1 MKHYAVGFDIGTDS
15 VHSVV
20 LTPRLEVEYAPE
32 ALMHFGNPADALKE
46 IFDEII
52 SRYGQENIATTAFT
66 GSGGEYFA
74 QALKVPFF
82 YDTLTIPAGVG
93 IIAPWA
99 DHIFHIGAKDPYYF
113 RRETIQE
120 ANGSRAFVP
129 DHATG
134 TKCGGGSGILM
145 AKQCRRFFE
154 GEVPVSLGD
163 DRKTNRALLQQQL
176 ETIFGK
182 AEGALEAATRD
193 IDVGGRCGVVI
204 QSDMIHLQNRGEE
217 IPNILKGLCDRIV
230 KNYRS
235 DVLKTRAFGEAERA
249 VVTGGIFG
257 NHHLVDLLSET
268 LNLSIEVPELFRS
281 AGAIGAVICA
291 GHVPASFR
299 SDALTALSQAE
310 KSTVKT
316 APALSSAL
324 DKVRIYDEPARTT
337 KIKDLS
343 VFDTGGPAHREV
355 ILGMDGGST
364 TTKAIVADASTLA
377 IVAEIC
383 LNTNGRPLQAAK
395 EIFRQIR
402 DTLGDDLTIRAV
414 AYTGS
419 SGAFYHKL
427 FTDTGKTPEQASMDI
442 VKDEITCHAYGVKHF
457 NDKVDTIFELGG
469 QDAKFTLFNTDG
481 TVKKSRM
488 NLSCMAGTGQTMQ
501 NMVEM
506 IGLDIGT
513 SFHEYALRAER
524 TPIVDDTCGVFTE
537 AGIARLVALGFPKEE
552 VAAAIAYGFMGGYV
566 NKFIGNEPF
575 GDFASAQGGP
585 FKGTACLA
593 ALSLHTGMEV
603 HAFPHRQLFGALG
616 AAIAAHQALE
626 TCRKKGIPADCKFRG
641 LGLADTE
648 FTTSEA
654 LCSRLIS
661 DSCSLKDC
669 KLQVYTVGH
678 DRVLSGG
685 ACPKGNTDSGSA
697 KAPDYVAKYKKIMN
711 RHLTRFTSPLDS
723 PSDKE
728 RVLIPRS
735 LTFLNEKG
743 IFYAAL
749 YHHLGFEVAL
759 SPESDD
765 RITNLGIH
773 YSHSETCFPVKLAH
787 GHAAFLKEHVRQG
800 KDKILLVNAIGALWE
815 KNRFC
820 PYVAGDGFL
829 AKDAVGIDNG
839 DVLLPVLHF
848 DDSAHPMEKAVWE
861 DLSRVFGTR
870 FTLGRVFEAV
880 ESARKAEAECLFD
893 IYSRGEKI
901 IEGLTV
907 KGENIFMGIG
917 RGYTLLDNKAGSRIH
932 ELFASHGL
940 HFVPAFFT
948 RPPEFDISDIAEN
961 MYWVQGKTIIRYT
974 LETALGPNLYPVR
987 ATNFNCGTDS
997 ILLYHEEAIMNKA
1010 GKPHLILQTDG
1021 HSSNAQ
1027 FGTRTLANNEVVK
1040 THRPKPVRLADFRRK
1055 IRPVV
1060 LKNKRVG
1067 IPYMGDNSHVLA
1079 ATFRSMGFTA
1089 EVMPTQTGR
1098 AQEIARKMV
1107 GTNTCMPFAYQV
1119 GDCLAWLYSLMDR
1132 GINPNTEAVVFQPMA
1147 QGPCRFGQYHVILKQ
1162 LFRENG
1168 LGNVDILSP
1177 DAEKDYT
1184 NVPVSDWE
1192 ILRQAAGLFKGT
1204 SCLDILGNALLRTR
1218 PYEKETGSTQALYD
1232 SLTDELYAMVAR
1244 RAGSKEYLAFM
1255 ARAQEGFQGLID
1267 PGIPRKP
1274 VVVING
1280 EIFVR
1285 LHRNANQESI
1295 LLLEKYGL
1303 EVMLSPLGQWMGY
1316 TNKTAIEEFKKA
1328 YNWKRLVLSMIKK
1341 SYMQSRG
1348 KKLTAPFRDFLKGRE
1363 SHDSEHLLS
1372 QIQKDLVYDRHI
1384 QGESPISI
1392 GEAYLFTKG
1401 EMPRIS
1407 GIYHVGPFGCMQETA
1422 ATSQIQSIT
1431 QKHRMHAGSPSDRIV
1446 PFMDAVFGDSEL
1458 PNLEAE
1464 IAAFAQ
1470 KCYLKQEMQG
1480 NQGIGDRG

>member
-1 MKHYAVGFDIGTDS
+1 MKQYAVGFDIGTDS

-20 LTPRLEVEYAPE
+20 LTPRFEVVYAPDS
-32 ALMHFGNPADALKE
+32 LMHFGNPADALKE
-46 IFDEII
+46 AYDEII
-52 SRYGQENIATTAFT
+52 ARYGYENIATTAFT

-74 QALKVPFF
+74 NALKVPFF

-93 IIAPWA
+93 VIAPSV

-113 RRETIQE
+113 KRETLTDG
-120 ANGSRAFVP
+120 NGSRAFVP

-154 GEVPVSLGD
+154 SEVPVSLGD
-163 DRKTNRALLQQQL
+163 TRKTNRGRLQEQL
-176 ETIFGK
+176 ERIFDK
-182 AEGALEAATRD
+182 AETSLKQSTRK

-217 IPNILKGLCDRIV
+217 IPNILWGLCDRIV

-235 DVLKTRAFGEAERA
+235 DVLKTRTFAETEEA
-249 VVTGGIFG
+249 VVTGGLFG
-257 NHHLVDLLSET
+257 NRHLVNVLGKNLG
-268 LNLSIEVPELFRS
+268 LSIEVPELFQK
-281 AGAIGAVICA
+281 AGAIGAVVCA
-291 GHVPASFR
+291 GHVPAIFR
-299 SDALTALSQAE
+299 SDALVALSQAE

-316 APALSSAL
+316 APALATAL
-324 DKVRIYDEPARTT
+324 EKIRIYDEPRRVT
-337 KIKDLS
+337 KIGDLS
-343 VFDTGGPAHREV
+343 VYSTEALARREV
-355 ILGMDGGST
+355 ILGIDGGST
-364 TTKAIVADASTLA
+364 TTKAIVADARDLT

-383 LNTNGRPLQAAK
+383 LNTNGRPLQAAQN
-395 EIFRQIR
+395 IFRQIR
-402 DTLGDDLTIRAV
+402 TALGDELSIQAV

-427 FTDTGKTPEQASMDI
+427 FTNTAKSPTIQSVDI
-442 VKDEITCHAYGVKHF
+442 VKDEITCHAFGVRHF
-457 NDKVDTIFELGG
+457 NKKVDTIFELGG
-469 QDAKFTLFNTDG
+469 QDAKFTLFNGDG

-513 SFHEYALRAER
+513 SFHEYALRATQ

-552 VAAAIAYGFMGGYV
+552 IAAAIAYGFMGGYV

-585 FKGTACLA
+585 FKGKACLA
-593 ALSLHTGMEV
+593 ALALHTGMEV

-616 AAIAAHQALE
+616 AVIAAHQVMAE
-626 TCRKKGIPADCKFRG
+626 YREQKRPFECKFRG

-648 FTTSEA
+648 FTTSEE
-654 LCSRLIS
+654 LCSRLVP
-661 DSCSLKDC
+661 DSCSFKDC
-669 KLQVYTVGH
+669 KLQVYTIGNDV
-678 DRVLSGG
+678 VLSGG
-685 ACPKGNTDSGSA
+685 ACPKGNTNAGSA
-697 KAPDYVAKYKKIMN
+697 KAPDYISRYKVIMN
-711 RHLTRFTSPLDS
+711 RHLAQYTEDLET
-723 PSDKE
+723 PSDRE

-749 YHHLGFEVAL
+749 YHHLGFEMAI

-765 RITNLGIH
+765 RIANLGIH

-787 GHAAFLKEHVRQG
+787 GHAAFLKKHLRKG

-829 AKDAVGIDNG
+829 AKNAVGISNS

-848 DDSAHPMEKAVWE
+848 NDPAHPLDKAVYQ
-861 DLSRVFGTR
+861 DLTRVFGPR
-870 FTLGRVFEAV
+870 FSQAEVSVAV
-880 ESARKAEAECLFD
+880 ASALKAEAKYLSE
-893 IYSRGEKI
+893 IYSRGEEI
-901 IEGLTV
+901 IAGLTD
-907 KGENIFMGIG
+907 KGEKIFIGIG

-948 RPPEFDISDIAEN
+948 KPPEFDISDIAEN

-974 LETALGPNLYPVR
+974 LETALQPNLYPVR

-1010 GKPHLILQTDG
+1010 GKPLLILQTDG

-1027 FGTRTLANNEVVK
+1027 FGTRTLANHEVVK
-1040 THRPKPVRLADFRRK
+1040 THQAKPMRLGDFRRK

-1060 LKNKRVG
+1060 LANKRIG
-1067 IPYMGDNSHVLA
+1067 IPYMGDNSHILA
-1079 ATFRSMGFTA
+1079 ASFQSLGFSA

-1098 AQEIARKMV
+1098 AQEIARKIV

-1119 GDCLAWLYSLMDR
+1119 GDCLAWLYSLMDQ
-1132 GINPNTEAVVFQPMA
+1132 GINPNTNAVIFQPMA

-1168 LGNVDILSP
+1168 LGHVDILSP
-1177 DAEKDYT
+1177 DAEKDYN
-1184 NVPVSDWE
+1184 NVPVSDLG

-1218 PYEKETGSTQALYD
+1218 PYEKKKGTAQALYD
-1232 SLTDELYAMVAR
+1232 TLTAELYAMVAR
-1244 RAGSKEYLAFM
+1244 RVGSKELVTFMTRAKDAF
-1255 ARAQEGFQGLID
+1255 ETLID
-1267 PGIPRKP
+1267 PGIKRKP

-1316 TNKTAIEEFKKA
+1316 TNKTAIQEFKKA
-1328 YNWKRLVLSMIKK
+1328 YSWKRLLLSMIKK
-1341 SYMQSRG
+1341 NYMQSRG
-1348 KKLTAPFRDFLKGRE
+1348 KKLTAPFQDFLKGRE

-1401 EMPRIS
+1401 QMPRIS

-1431 QKHRMHAGSPSDRIV
+1431 QKHRMNADSAHERIV

-1464 IAAFAQ
+1464 IAVFAQ
-1470 KCYLKQEMQG
+1470 KCYLKQAL
-1480 NQGIGDRG
+1480 RK